1 MSEFDDEV
9 RTSILGGEIARR
21 NATGLHPAVFAAWAA
36 TLVFSIF
43 LFIVVGASLVT
54 LGIAGFS
61 YVAVILVT
69 VEFGGGDSVASRWV
83 HTLRDRWRRRHGLH
97 VFVNAADPDWG
108 NPDIDPGW
116 DSAPQL
122 GDVTPLDLAGTGL
135 DDLFILLHSNPGE
148 RAYFSIV
155 VAVQGLAEGLRG
167 DGKWARTSANFSRM
181 LSGMARRSSF
191 IRTIQIV
198 HRSVPKDL
206 NPHVNWIRNELSH
219 LGPTKAAQLE
229 DPIYSY
235 GELIDAMRPLSEDH
249 HCFFVLCFPQS
260 DALMKEAH
268 RIATSKGAKIEAG
281 VAQVIRDDTERAQQ
295 ALMSA
300 GMGDV
305 EVLGEQRACA
315 VIRAMLNPSHQIERH
330 SGARW
335 STCIPTMFGG
345 AESVTVRASTDPDR
359 RDEVWHHR
367 VATVPPGHLE
377 PVPLGPHWLRDLLT
391 GVDPDP
397 GDPVDGVLPYPTI
410 RTTTVRIDLVRDVHA
425 RAAAKSHVTEDI
437 AAQMRD
443 ADKGRITD
451 GAAEVMASASARRR
465 EDLKPG
471 SGYHGAIW
479 SMTLAVTGRDADD
492 LDRACN
498 RVTEAAE
505 STPIKDLVWKDD
517 LHDIAIF
524 WTLPL
529 GRGLAGT
536 KHSKKI

>member
-1 MSEFDDEV
+1 MSEFDEI
-9 RTSILGGEIARR
+9 RTSILGGEVARR
-21 NATGLHPAVFAAWAA
+21 NATGLHPAVFAAWGA
-36 TLVFSIF
+36 TLGLSIF
-43 LFIVVGASLVT
+43 VFITFGPSLWTLGTAGAMYVGVIGVT
-54 LGIAGFS
+54 LEIKGDESIAG
-61 YVAVILVT
+61 
-69 VEFGGGDSVASRWV
+69 GWV
-83 HTLRDRWRRRHGLH
+83 HRLRWWWRRRHGWH
-97 VFVNAADPDWG
+97 AFINRDDADWG
-108 NPDIDPGW
+108 NPDVDPGW
-116 DSAPQL
+116 DAPPQL
-122 GDVTPLDLAGTGL
+122 GNVEPLDLAGTGL

-148 RAYFSIV
+148 PNYFSVV

-181 LSGMARRSSF
+181 LSSMARRSSF
-191 IRTIQIV
+191 IRSVQIV

-206 NPHVNWIRNELSH
+206 NPHINWIRGELAH
-219 LGPTKAAQLE
+219 LGPEKARQLE

-235 GELIDAMRPLSEDH
+235 GDLIDTMRPLSEDH

-260 DALMKEAH
+260 APLMKEAA
-268 RIATSKGAKIEAG
+268 RIARSKGATIEGG

-335 STCIPTMFGG
+335 DNCIPTLFGG
-345 AESVTVRASTDPDR
+345 DEAVTVRASTDPER

-377 PVPLGPHWLRDLLT
+377 PVPLGPHWLRELLT

-397 GDPVDGVLPYPTI
+397 GDPLDGLLPNPTI
-410 RTTTVRIDLVRDVHA
+410 RTTTVRIDLVRDEHA
-425 RAAAKSHVTEDI
+425 RTAVKHHVTQDI
-437 AAQMRD
+437 AAQMRE
-443 ADKGRITD
+443 AEKGKVTD
-451 GAAEVMASASARRR
+451 GGSEVMATASARRR

-471 SGYHGAIW
+471 SGYHGVIW
-479 SMTLAVTGRDADD
+479 SMTIAVTGRDADD

-505 STPIKDLVWKDD
+505 STPIKDLIWKDQ

-529 GRGLAGT
+529 GRGLATT